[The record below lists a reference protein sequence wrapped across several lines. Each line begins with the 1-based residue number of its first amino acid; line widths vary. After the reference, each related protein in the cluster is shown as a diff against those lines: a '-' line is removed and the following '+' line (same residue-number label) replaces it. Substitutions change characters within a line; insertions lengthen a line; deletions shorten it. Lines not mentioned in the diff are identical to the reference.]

1 MYEPQRAASSRS
13 ERRTCSRRIALGA
26 VLDQAQVE
34 LDDVEA
40 ELAQQAQAG
49 VAGPNV
55 VGRHAHAC
63 ALKRGQVA
71 LQLGEI
77 LDVLTLGQLDDNAR
91 RLDALRE
98 QHVDDP
104 LHREV
109 RRLEEA
115 R

>member
-13 ERRTCSRRIALGA
+13 ERRTARDESRWAPSWTRR
-26 VLDQAQVE
+26 QVE

-40 ELAQQAQAG
+40 ELAEQAQAG

-55 VGRHAHAC
+55 VGRDAHAS

-71 LQLGEI
+71 LQPGEI
-77 LDVLTLGQLDDNAR
+77 LDVLALGQLDDDAR
-91 RLDALRE
+91 RLDALR
-98 QHVDDP
+98 DA
-104 LHREV
+104 
-109 RRLEEA
+109 A